1 MLFVNTLISQ
11 FLVLFLWRVVM
22 SMRKIS
28 IPILWSFHPQLSS
41 SIFRTYC
48 GTRNRRYQHPTKF
61 SNIFSP
67 SHYCVTGKFW
77 WRNCSQ
83 FLNSYR
89 MTIFFRPTISTCSK
103 YLNIYYLMS
112 SKKDYGFLNYSRIWS
127 GVINQPVYLARIGW
141 GSIDLMPIL
150 LVRRIIIVSEMT

>member
-83 FLNSYR
+83 LLNSYR
-89 MTIFFRPTISTCSK
+89 MTIFFQAYYIYLFKILK
-103 YLNIYYLMS
+103 YILFDVI
-112 SKKDYGFLNYSRIWS
+112 KKGLCIFELFQNLIRGY
-127 GVINQPVYLARIGW
+127 
-141 GSIDLMPIL
+141 
-150 LVRRIIIVSEMT
+150 